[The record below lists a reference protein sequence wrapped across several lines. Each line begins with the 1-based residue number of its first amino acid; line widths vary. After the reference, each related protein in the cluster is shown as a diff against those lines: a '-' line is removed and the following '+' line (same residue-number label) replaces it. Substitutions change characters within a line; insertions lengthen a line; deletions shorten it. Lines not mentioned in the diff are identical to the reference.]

1 MEILAL
7 LTTLKDAGF
16 DMGTIAAIVGVAM
29 YLRKDVI
36 CIVDK
41 RLEQVTT
48 SIISLTRTL
57 QEHIV
62 QVDIRMQDGDLRFTQ
77 MEDRLKRIENHVGFE
92 KENK

>member
-7 LTTLKDAGF
+7 LTTLREAGF

-36 CIVDK
+36 GIVDK
-41 RLEQVTT
+41 RLEQVTS
-48 SIISLTRTL
+48 SITSLTRTL

-62 QVDIRMQDGDLRFTQ
+62 QVDIRMQDGDLRFTK

>member
-7 LTTLKDAGF
+7 LTTLKEAGF

-48 SIISLTRTL
+48 SIVSLTRTL

-62 QVDIRMQDGDLRFTQ
+62 QVDIRMQDGDLRFTK

-92 KENK
+92 KENR